1 MNTILFILSD
11 EWEPET
17 VMDPIYLENKYY
29 LLMDE
34 YHKTVMYTIFYLLY
48 LMNGNRKQ

>member
-17 VMDPIYLENKYY
+17 VMDPIYLEKNVSFT
-29 LLMDE
+29 D
-34 YHKTVMYTIFYLLY
+34 
-48 LMNGNRKQ
+48 G

>member
-11 EWEPET
+11 KWEPET
-17 VMDPIYLENKYY
+17 VMDPIYLEKMYH
-29 LLMDE
+29 LLMDD
-34 YHKTVMYTIFYLLY
+34 YHKTVMDTIFYLLY